1 MREFKIQL
9 GKVLIAFSI
18 VILFLG
24 FSLSID
30 TNKYQSNIIVS
41 GTDNELPDT
50 TIEVNNPNN
59 VPQNTGG
66 NTGTSGNAGTSGS
79 STTVVTPPS
88 GGTTV
93 TPSTTVDDSI
103 TTYNNDQLTVDGLTF
118 DDGFFIK
125 NYVDSKNLKNNDS
138 PKALTLNNKGMM
150 STYRLIAII
159 TVLSMIIGLL
169 VYFE

>member
-1 MREFKIQL
+1 MNGNVEFKKLLADIREIS
-9 GKVLIAFSI
+9 KISDRDNS
-18 VILFLG
+18 ILFD
-24 FSLSID
+24 FSKRDDSMVSRISILENNGTGKEELSTAKFDI
-30 TNKYQSNIIVS
+30 TNKFQSFITPVLDEFIKGNEIALNDFVDVNGDNI
-41 GTDNELPDT
+41 
-50 TIEVNNPNN
+50 
-59 VPQNTGG
+59 
-66 NTGTSGNAGTSGS
+66 
-79 STTVVTPPS
+79 VTYRL
-88 GGTTV
+88 
-93 TPSTTVDDSI
+93 I
-103 TTYNNDQLTVDGLTF
+103 TYNNDQLTVDGLTF

>member
-1 MREFKIQL
+1 MNGNVEFKKLLADIREIS
-9 GKVLIAFSI
+9 KISDRDNS
-18 VILFLG
+18 ILFD
-24 FSLSID
+24 FSKRDDSMVSRISILENNGTSKEELSTAKFDI
-30 TNKYQSNIIVS
+30 TNKFQSFITPVLDEFIKGNEIALNDFVDVNGDNI
-41 GTDNELPDT
+41 
-50 TIEVNNPNN
+50 
-59 VPQNTGG
+59 
-66 NTGTSGNAGTSGS
+66 
-79 STTVVTPPS
+79 VTYRL
-88 GGTTV
+88 
-93 TPSTTVDDSI
+93 I
-103 TTYNNDQLTVDGLTF
+103 TYNNDQLTVDGLTF